1 MMGLAISVG
10 ALADLQEEDP
20 EGAQWLVTALEEAN
34 LLLQKAG
41 LPQHSEPATLPQL
54 DSRVML
60 DSFPYSFL
68 HTLRRAY
75 AHARLDA
82 QWRATPLADG
92 EDATEDPVLDAAQDD
107 FDSHLICHS
116 DCEGFYF
123 PLVFEEVI
131 FADEEHALLGGMLGS
146 SYSLRAELVTVAPA
160 LGIFLLGDELSDE
173 EAARI
178 NARIDAEDGLERE
191 LVAWLATYEAC
202 RLSIEYKTA
211 IVFN

>member
-1 MMGLAISVG
+1 MGLAISVG
-10 ALADLQEEDP
+10 ALADLLEEDP
-20 EGAQWLVTALEEAN
+20 EGAQWLVTAFEEAN

-41 LPQHSEPATLPQL
+41 LPQHSEPAALPQL
-54 DSRVML
+54 DSRAML
-60 DSFPYSFL
+60 DSFPYGFL

-75 AHARLDA
+75 AQARLDA
-82 QWRATPLADG
+82 QWRATPLAEG
-92 EDATEDPVLDAAQDD
+92 EDATQDPVLEAAQDD

-131 FADEEHALLGGMLGS
+131 FADEENALLGGMLGS

-178 NARIDAEDGLERE
+178 NARIDDEDGLERE
-191 LVAWLATYEAC
+191 LIAWLAAYEAC
-202 RLSIEYKTA
+202 RLSIEHKTA